1 MKWYDLFSTFY
12 DRSLEQLYDTPRKQA
27 LVHLA
32 PDPDSIVLDLA
43 CGTGQNFKFI
53 APHVTE
59 GCIIGLD
66 NSKGMLRKA
75 QERIEQH
82 EWPFIALVDASV
94 EDFDQ
99 ELITQLTGAEALI
112 DRIVCTLGFSAF
124 PNWKSVLEDTVGIL
138 SPGGRIV
145 IMDVIAE
152 KRTLQTRIV
161 EWMARADLNRQI
173 GNHLKTLLPDAE
185 IEFLSGDPKTFGG
198 RLFVAH
204 ATKPH

>member
-1 MKWYDLFSTFY
+1 MKWYDLFATFY
-12 DRSLEQLYDTPRKQA
+12 DRSLEQLYDAPRRQA
-27 LVHLA
+27 LAYLS
-32 PDPDSIVLDLA
+32 PDADSIVLDLA

-53 APHVTE
+53 APHVPE

-75 QERIEQH
+75 QERIEQN
-82 EWPFIALVDASV
+82 EWPFIALVEASV

-138 SPGGRIV
+138 SPGGKIV

-152 KRTLQTRIV
+152 KRTFQTKMV
-161 EWMARADLNRQI
+161 EWMARADLSRQI
-173 GNHLKTLLPDAE
+173 ADHLKTLLPDTA
-185 IEFLSGDPKTFGG
+185 IAYLPGDPKTFGG

-204 ATKPH
+204 ATKPG